1 MELRDALD
9 AFQAELVAFEAK
21 KKELARQL
29 QQDFGKVTAELFAR
43 YPLLGSFQWRQY
55 TPYFNDG
62 DTCEFGVRNDEIDI
76 TYNGIDFDYVG
87 QYSFTS
93 YKGETQDTEEARQPL
108 FKECYEAIHGLLKSI
123 PDELYKE
130 GFGDHVR
137 VTVTA
142 NGVDV
147 DDYDHE

>member
-1 MELRDALD
+1 MAKKAQSELRKKIK
-9 AFQAELVAFEAK
+9 AFEQTRK
-21 KKELARQL
+21 DLTKTLKTELTSIL
-29 QQDFGKVTAELFAR
+29 KDEIWDKFPKLESFA
-43 YPLLGSFQWRQY
+43 WTQY

-93 YKGETQDTEEARQPL
+93 YKGESQDTEEARQPL
-108 FKECYEAIHGLLKSI
+108 FKECYEAINGLLKSI
-123 PDELYKE
+123 PEELYKE

-147 DDYDHE
+147 DDYDHD